1 MQNCVFNQGLNKQK
15 NRLVSLVSN
24 VVSNFDTIH
33 SAGVTNSVHS
43 HLKRVTLLTPL
54 QCRANDLM
62 KKNLMVSKA

>member
-43 HLKRVTLLTPL
+43 T
-54 QCRANDLM
+54 
-62 KKNLMVSKA
+62 